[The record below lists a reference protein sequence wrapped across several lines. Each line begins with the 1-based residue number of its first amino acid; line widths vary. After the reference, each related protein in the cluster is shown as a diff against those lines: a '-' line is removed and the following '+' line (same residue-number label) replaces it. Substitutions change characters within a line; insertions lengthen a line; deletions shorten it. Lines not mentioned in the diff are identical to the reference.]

1 MLNDSECFNQN
12 APYTTIML
20 QNIKIIIEA
29 LNVNI
34 QMEFLSDALNYA
46 LNYWKSMEIC
56 KQMIL

>member
-1 MLNDSECFNQN
+1 
-12 APYTTIML
+12 ML

-46 LNYWKSMEIC
+46 LNYWKSKEIC

>member
-1 MLNDSECFNQN
+1 
-12 APYTTIML
+12 ML

-34 QMEFLSDALNYA
+34 QMEFLRDALNYA
-46 LNYWKSMEIC
+46 LNYWKSKEIC